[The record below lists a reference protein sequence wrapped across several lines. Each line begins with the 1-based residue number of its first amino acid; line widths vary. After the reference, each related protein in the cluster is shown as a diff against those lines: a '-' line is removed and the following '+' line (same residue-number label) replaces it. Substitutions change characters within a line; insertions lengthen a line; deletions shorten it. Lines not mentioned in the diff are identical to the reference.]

1 MELNKFQLTK
11 LAEVTLYI
19 VNKVG
24 GLGKYHIF
32 KTLYFA
38 QRMHLVEWGCPIVDD
53 EFQALQYGPVP
64 RFLCKGV
71 REITK
76 KGSFLNGLLKKGGDD
91 ASNLFLAVRPAD
103 MSFISKSEQGILDK
117 AIEQYASK
125 SFNELLEL
133 SHKKAW
139 RETMPKAVISP
150 IKIAEEGGADEA
162 MLEYISEQLNF
173 TMS

>member
-1 MELNKFQLTK
+1 MELNKFQLEK

-53 EFQALQYGPVP
+53 EFQALKYGPVP
-64 RFLCKGV
+64 CYLYKGIRDV
-71 REITK
+71 SK
-76 KGSFLNGLLKKGGDD
+76 KGSFLNGLLKKGSDD
-91 ASNLFLAVRPAD
+91 ANNLFLANRPAD
-103 MSFISKSEQGILDK
+103 MSYISKSEQRVLDK
-117 AIEQYASK
+117 AVEEFASK

-139 RETMPKAVISP
+139 RETMPNAVISP

-173 TMS
+173 TLS